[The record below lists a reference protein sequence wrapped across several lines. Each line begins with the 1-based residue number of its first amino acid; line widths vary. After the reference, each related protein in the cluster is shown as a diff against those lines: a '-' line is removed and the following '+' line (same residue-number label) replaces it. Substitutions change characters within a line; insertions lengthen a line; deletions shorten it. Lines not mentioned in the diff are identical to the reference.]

1 MGPVALTCV
10 CVFESGLSTP
20 IRVSLIVVPD
30 SSPRGFGRVM
40 GFGQR
45 VISAIPPLTC
55 LVKVV
60 HLLGAP
66 ERGPGGCDNTPVGI
80 VRPWG
85 EYFEARASLFVC
97 LKDKMCPRAEGGQG
111 DGGARYLAAGAFIVL
126 ART

>member
-1 MGPVALTCV
+1 MWHPTVAPEALV
-10 CVFESGLSTP
+10 EF
-20 IRVSLIVVPD
+20 D
-30 SSPRGFGRVM
+30 

-45 VISAIPPLTC
+45 VFLRFLSLSLSTC
-55 LVKVV
+55 LVKGM

-97 LKDKMCPRAEGGQG
+97 IKDKTCPSAEGGPG
-111 DGGARYLAAGAFIVL
+111 
-126 ART
+126 

>member
-1 MGPVALTCV
+1 M
-10 CVFESGLSTP
+10 
-20 IRVSLIVVPD
+20 
-30 SSPRGFGRVM
+30 M
-40 GFGQR
+40 
-45 VISAIPPLTC
+45 C

-97 LKDKMCPRAEGGQG
+97 LKDKTCPRAEGG
-111 DGGARYLAAGAFIVL
+111 ARVTAAPAARQLVL
-126 ART
+126 PSCCPA